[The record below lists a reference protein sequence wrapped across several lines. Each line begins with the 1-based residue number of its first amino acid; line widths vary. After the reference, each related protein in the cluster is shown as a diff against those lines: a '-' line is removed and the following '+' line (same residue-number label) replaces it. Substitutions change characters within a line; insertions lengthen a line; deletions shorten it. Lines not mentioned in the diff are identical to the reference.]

1 MCGMCAGFAH
11 IAQLTP
17 GTPPPLH
24 SLPSPLPLQDPFLFK
39 GTVRRNLDP
48 LGEHKEEALW
58 RALEQVWEEPWERGK
73 VAWEG
78 RLDAL

>member
-1 MCGMCAGFAH
+1 MWNVCRVCAHCSAD
-11 IAQLTP
+11 TWN
-17 GTPPPLH
+17 TPPLH